1 MGTMIDTLITYGLA
15 LLAILTLIAIAL
27 WKEQI
32 GWAWRLLLGAALV
45 ALGAAAGRASVRHD
59 ETDEEDEPEYT
70 DRLDEVVDE
79 ADSDDD
85 DIAKLDDDDLADR
98 IEQRFGR

>member
-1 MGTMIDTLITYGLA
+1 MIDTLITYSLL

-32 GWAWRLLLGAALV
+32 GLAWRLLLGAALV
-45 ALGAAAGRASVRHD
+45 ALGVSAGRASVRDD
-59 ETDEEDEPEYT
+59 ETDEVDDPEYT

-79 ADSDDD
+79 ATGDDD
-85 DIAKLDDDDLADR
+85 DISDLDDDDLAER